1 MKIDDKIRDEKLKY
15 DVKRKAGKISALS
28 SEKSYKHEYLTG
40 EEILPAD
47 QRRVI
52 EQNKFTYFPLGK
64 ALENWA
70 KAIKD
75 ERNRH
80 IKEIED
86 YGKQLVE
93 SDALVK
99 KMIMILKVNFFW
111 RKKIYMIKLL
121 LKEVMK

>member
-1 MKIDDKIRDEKLKY
+1 MMLKEKQEKYQHYHLK
-15 DVKRKAGKISALS
+15 KN
-28 SEKSYKHEYLTG
+28 YKHEYVTG

-52 EQNKFTYFPLGK
+52 EQNNFTYFPLGK

-70 KAIKD
+70 KSIED

-80 IKEIED
+80 IKAIED